1 MSRVV
6 SWKLAIILALENPV
20 FGGGFD
26 AASYGPTWRYLVLLF
41 DRVSFIPSP
50 DPHIMHV
57 AHSIYFQVLGDLGF
71 VGLFIYLLLLYG
83 TFSRFNQF
91 KKLKSEQQFWLE
103 DFGRFMTLSI
113 VAFAVSGAALS
124 AAYNEIFIMLISLSI
139 IYRNII
145 IKLRG

>member
-1 MSRVV
+1 M
-6 SWKLAIILALENPV
+6 
-20 FGGGFD
+20 
-26 AASYGPTWRYLVLLF
+26 LLF

-139 IYRNII
+139 VYRNII